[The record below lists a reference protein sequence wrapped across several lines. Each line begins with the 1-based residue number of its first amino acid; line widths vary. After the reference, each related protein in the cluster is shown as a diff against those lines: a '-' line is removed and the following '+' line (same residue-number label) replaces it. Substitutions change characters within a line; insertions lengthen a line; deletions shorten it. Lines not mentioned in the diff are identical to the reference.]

1 MKFDKIIIDDKSKE
15 HEISAMKRQEINT
28 LKIYAIYNMMTMLWC
43 CAMAVNVSD
52 IGMVKCLE

>member
-28 LKIYAIYNMMTMLWC
+28 LKIYAIYDMMTML
-43 CAMAVNVSD
+43 
-52 IGMVKCLE
+52 